1 MALRQFARFNQC
13 FPVRSTVRY
22 GHHHH
27 SPAEHKLLSGI
38 EGHRAKL
45 KSHPLYASIQ
55 TVPQLQT
62 FMKSHCF
69 AVWDFMSLLKELQ
82 RRITCVDSL
91 WIPKPNTGSIRL
103 VNEIVTGEESDEN
116 MAGASEDEKYISHYE
131 LYLRAMR
138 EMGAGTTEIEGFVE
152 KIRQG
157 VPFKTALEKT
167 PIPEHTK
174 KFVANTI
181 GVLGLPT
188 HVIASYFQFGRE
200 DPIPEMF
207 QTILNNLEANNV
219 KGNLECFKLYLQR
232 HIQLDG
238 EEHGPAGM
246 KLVLALAKSEQEL
259 DEVIK
264 YAKEAIESRIS
275 FWDGIY
281 LDIQQQQKRVKSV
294 AEC

>member
-1 MALRQFARFNQC
+1 MALSQFAKFNRC
-13 FPVRSTVRY
+13 LPIRSTFRNL
-22 GHHHH
+22 H
-27 SPAEHKLLSGI
+27 SPAANKLLSAV

-82 RRITCVDSL
+82 RRVTCVDTL

-116 MAGASEDEKYISHYE
+116 MAGASEEEKYISHYE

-138 EMGAGTTEIEGFVE
+138 EMGASTTEMESFVE

-157 VPFKTALEKT
+157 VPFPVALQQT
-167 PIPEHTK
+167 DIPEHTK

-181 GVLGLPT
+181 GVLNMPT

-207 QTILNNLEANNV
+207 QTILSNLEANKI

-238 EEHGPAGM
+238 EEHGPAGL
-246 KLVLALAKSEQEL
+246 KLVLALTKSQEEM
-259 DEVIK
+259 DEVVK
-264 YAKEAIESRIS
+264 YAKLAIESRLH

-281 LDIQQQQKRVKSV
+281 LDIQQNQNRVKN
-294 AEC
+294 AEL